1 MGKYSTRG
9 PNMALDSN
17 IVKRA
22 HRNEQFTN
30 EQIVEFAKCADL
42 KNGYMHFLKNYFW
55 IQHPVKGK
63 MKFEPYDFQIRLLE
77 IYNDHRY
84 SVALLGRQLGKC
96 LVSVTPVTIKNNS
109 TGKIYD
115 IPVEILYN
123 YQKAKYNGLTLP
135 DISIYQRLEN
145 LSEKDDPENTTNN
158 QRKNL

>member
-1 MGKYSTRG
+1 
-9 PNMALDSN
+9 MALDSN

-77 IYNDHRY
+77 SYHTKRY
-84 SVALLGRQLGKC
+84 SINLCARQSGKC
-96 LVSVTPVTIKNNS
+96 LVFVTPITIINKNNEIFNIPI
-109 TGKIYD
+109 GKFY
-115 IPVEILYN
+115 E
-123 YQKAKYNGLTLP
+123 YQKAKRDKTPLP
-135 DISIYQRLEN
+135 DISMYRQ
-145 LSEKDDPENTTNN
+145 
-158 QRKNL
+158 Q